1 MKLCD
6 ELRILWREVLVN
18 VKVLEGVL
26 KSLGTIIIVVEVSV
40 KLFNLF
46 KL

>member
-1 MKLCD
+1 MKLGD

-18 VKVLEGVL
+18 VKVWEGVL

>member
-18 VKVLEGVL
+18 VKVWEGVL